1 MEEGKR
7 LKTPFIILKQNEYSL
22 SPLKLIGCDG
32 GFGTGVAF
40 ISATVHVEYA
50 VLDKA
55 DEPIFPIYCFTEIFQ
70 LGCTILSDFIE
81 LGKKPK
87 DENHR
92 KLVETLLSFLQKTE
106 GKSFRF
112 SY

>member
-7 LKTPFIILKQNEYSL
+7 LKTPFTILKQNEYSL

-40 ISATVHVEYA
+40 TSATVHVEYA

-55 DEPIFPIYCFTEIFQ
+55 DEPIFPIYCFTEIFP

-92 KLVETLLSFLQKTE
+92 KLLEILLSFLQKTE

-112 SY
+112 CY